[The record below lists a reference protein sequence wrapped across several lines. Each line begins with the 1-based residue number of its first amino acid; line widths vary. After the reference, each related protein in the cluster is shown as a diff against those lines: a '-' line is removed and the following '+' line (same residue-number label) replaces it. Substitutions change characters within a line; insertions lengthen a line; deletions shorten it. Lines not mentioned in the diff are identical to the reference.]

1 MRGKQAPKRTI
12 EPDPKYNNL
21 LIAKLINRVMKR
33 GKKFVARKIVY
44 GALDFIQEKIDSKEL
59 ELRKGH
65 KNSLDVFLEAVE
77 IISPV
82 IEVKG
87 RRIGG
92 ANYQV
97 PVPVRGNRRIFLAF
111 KWILD
116 AAKQRKGLPMYKKLG
131 LELID
136 VYNNTG
142 NAIKTK
148 QNVEKMAEANRAFA
162 HFAR

>member
-21 LIAKLINRVMKR
+21 LIAKLINRIMKK
-33 GKKFVARKIVY
+33 GKKFIARKVVY
-44 GALDFIQEKIDSKEL
+44 DALDYIQGKIKSKEL
-59 ELRKGH
+59 ELKKGH
-65 KNSLDVFLEAVE
+65 KDSLDVFLSAIE
-77 IISPV
+77 IISPS

-87 RRIGG
+87 KRIGG

-97 PVPVRGNRRIFLAF
+97 PVPVRGNRKTFLAF
-111 KWILD
+111 KWILES
-116 AAKQRKGLPMYKKLG
+116 AQQRKGMPMYKKLA

-142 NAIKTK
+142 TAIKTK